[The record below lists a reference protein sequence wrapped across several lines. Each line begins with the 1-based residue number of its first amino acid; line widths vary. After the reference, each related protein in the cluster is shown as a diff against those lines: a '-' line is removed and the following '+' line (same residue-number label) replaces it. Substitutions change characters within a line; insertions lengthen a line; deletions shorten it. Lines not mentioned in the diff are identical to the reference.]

1 MPPAMLGF
9 DVTAHT
15 PTGEKRVHLVAISEI
30 VALKLAKRAFGDH
43 PMSIRK
49 CYGPTRRHR
58 EKAALMADAFLD

>member
-1 MPPAMLGF
+1 MLGF